1 MGVSV
6 FQNVFDMLVQ
16 KASYPASEGD
26 YVGEDGLIHCGICG
40 KKKQCRVEIVL
51 QGKKVIRTPP
61 VPCDCRQKVIDEA
74 VKREESIERAE
85 KLKLLRSMSLMDK
98 KFENLYFSSLQ
109 QTKFNERPLKIARR
123 YVERFDLMYQ
133 KCQGMLFYGPPGTG
147 KSYLAAAI
155 ANELMEM
162 QKSIIMTSFVK
173 ILDKTAESESL
184 VDSLNQADL
193 LIIDDLGAERETS
206 YALERVY
213 NVIDSRYRANKPML
227 LTTNLGVEE
236 LKNSD
241 NIQYR
246 RIYDRILEI
255 CYPVEFTGPSWRR
268 KEAGTRYNEMLKL
281 LEED

>member
-61 VPCDCRQKVIDEA
+61 VPCDCRQKAIDEA
-74 VKREESIERAE
+74 VKRKESIERAE

-98 KFENLYFSSLQ
+98 KFGNLYFSSLQ

-155 ANELMEM
+155 ANELIEM

-227 LTTNLGVEE
+227 LTTNLGVDE

-246 RIYDRILEI
+246 RVYDRILEI

>member
-16 KASYPASEGD
+16 KASYPSREGD

-74 VKREESIERAE
+74 AKRKESIERAE

-227 LTTNLGVEE
+227 LTTNLGVDE

-246 RIYDRILEI
+246 RVYDRILEI

>member
-109 QTKFNERPLKIARR
+109 QTKFNERPLKIAHR

-184 VDSLNQADL
+184 VDSLNQVDL

-227 LTTNLGVEE
+227 LTTNSALM
-236 LKNSD
+236 S
-241 NIQYR
+241 
-246 RIYDRILEI
+246 
-255 CYPVEFTGPSWRR
+255 
-268 KEAGTRYNEMLKL
+268 
-281 LEED
+281 

>member
-74 VKREESIERAE
+74 VKREESIERDE

-109 QTKFNERPLKIARR
+109 QTKFNERPLKIAHR
-123 YVERFDLMYQ
+123 
-133 KCQGMLFYGPPGTG
+133 
-147 KSYLAAAI
+147 
-155 ANELMEM
+155 
-162 QKSIIMTSFVK
+162 
-173 ILDKTAESESL
+173 
-184 VDSLNQADL
+184 
-193 LIIDDLGAERETS
+193 
-206 YALERVY
+206 
-213 NVIDSRYRANKPML
+213 
-227 LTTNLGVEE
+227 
-236 LKNSD
+236 
-241 NIQYR
+241 
-246 RIYDRILEI
+246 
-255 CYPVEFTGPSWRR
+255 
-268 KEAGTRYNEMLKL
+268 
-281 LEED
+281 

>member
-51 QGKKVIRTPP
+51 QGKKLIRTPP
-61 VPCDCRQKVIDEA
+61 VPCDCRQKVSDEA
-74 VKREESIERAE
+74 VKRKESIERAE

-206 YALERVY
+206 YALECVY

-227 LTTNLGVEE
+227 LTTNLGVDE

-246 RIYDRILEI
+246 RVYDRILEI

>member
-16 KASYPASEGD
+16 KASYPASAGD

-98 KFENLYFSSLQ
+98 KFENLHFSSLQ
-109 QTKFNERPLKIARR
+109 QTKFNERPLKIAHR

-227 LTTNLGVEE
+227 LTTNLGVDE

-246 RIYDRILEI
+246 RVYDRILEI

>member
-74 VKREESIERAE
+74 VKRKESIERAE

-184 VDSLNQADL
+184 VDSLNQAEL

-227 LTTNLGVEE
+227 LTTNLGVDE

-246 RIYDRILEI
+246 RVYDRILEI

>member
-1 MGVSV
+1 M
-6 FQNVFDMLVQ
+6 Q

-74 VKREESIERAE
+74 VKRKESIERAE

-227 LTTNLGVEE
+227 LTTNLGVDE

-246 RIYDRILEI
+246 RVYDRILEI

>member
-109 QTKFNERPLKIARR
+109 QTKFNERPLKIAHR

-173 ILDKTAESESL
+173 ILDKTAEPESL

-227 LTTNLGVEE
+227 LTTNLGVDE

-246 RIYDRILEI
+246 RVYDRILEI

>member
-6 FQNVFDMLVQ
+6 FQNVFEMLVQ

-74 VKREESIERAE
+74 VKRKESIERAE

-227 LTTNLGVEE
+227 LTTNLGVDE

-246 RIYDRILEI
+246 RVYDRILEI

>member
-40 KKKQCRVEIVL
+40 KKKQCMVEIVL

-109 QTKFNERPLKIARR
+109 QTKFNERPLKIAHR

-227 LTTNLGVEE
+227 LTTNLGVDE

-246 RIYDRILEI
+246 RVYDRILEI

>member
-1 MGVSV
+1 MSV

-51 QGKKVIRTPP
+51 QGKKIIRTPP

-85 KLKLLRSMSLMDK
+85 KLKFLRSMSLMDK

-109 QTKFNERPLKIARR
+109 QTKFNERPLKIAHR

-162 QKSIIMTSFVK
+162 QKPVAMTSFVK

>member
-74 VKREESIERAE
+74 VKRKESIERAE

-227 LTTNLGVEE
+227 LTTNLGVDE

-246 RIYDRILEI
+246 RVYDRILEI

>member
-40 KKKQCRVEIVL
+40 KKKQCRVEIEL
-51 QGKKVIRTPP
+51 QGKNVIRTPP

-193 LIIDDLGAERETS
+193 FIIDDLGAERETS

-227 LTTNLGVEE
+227 LTTNLGVDE

-246 RIYDRILEI
+246 RVYDRILEI

>member
-109 QTKFNERPLKIARR
+109 QTKFNERPLKIAHR

-184 VDSLNQADL
+184 VDSLNQVDL

-227 LTTNLGVEE
+227 LTTNLGVDE

-246 RIYDRILEI
+246 RVYDRILEI

>member
-74 VKREESIERAE
+74 VKRKESIERAE

-206 YALERVY
+206 YVLERVY

-227 LTTNLGVEE
+227 LTTNLGVDE

-246 RIYDRILEI
+246 RVYDRILEI

>member
-1 MGVSV
+1 MGVNV

-74 VKREESIERAE
+74 VKRKESIERAE

-227 LTTNLGVEE
+227 LTTNLGVDE

-246 RIYDRILEI
+246 RVYDRILEI

>member
-227 LTTNLGVEE
+227 LTTNLGVDE

-246 RIYDRILEI
+246 RVYDRILEI

>member
-40 KKKQCRVEIVL
+40 KKKQCRVEIAL

-109 QTKFNERPLKIARR
+109 QTKFNERPLKIAHR

-162 QKSIIMTSFVK
+162 QKPVAMTSFVK

>member
-6 FQNVFDMLVQ
+6 FQTVFDMLVQ

-40 KKKQCRVEIVL
+40 KKKQCRVEIEL
-51 QGKKVIRTPP
+51 QGKNVIRTPP

-193 LIIDDLGAERETS
+193 FIIDDLGAERETS

-227 LTTNLGVEE
+227 LTTNLGVDE

-246 RIYDRILEI
+246 RVYDRILEI

>member
-1 MGVSV
+1 MSV

-109 QTKFNERPLKIARR
+109 QTKFNERPLKIAHR

-162 QKSIIMTSFVK
+162 QKPVAMTSFVK

-246 RIYDRILEI
+246 RIYDRILEK

>member
-26 YVGEDGLIHCGICG
+26 YIGEDGLIHCGICG

-109 QTKFNERPLKIARR
+109 QTKFNERPLKIAHR

-227 LTTNLGVEE
+227 LTTNLGVDE

-246 RIYDRILEI
+246 RVYDRILEI

>member
-109 QTKFNERPLKIARR
+109 QTKFNKRPLKIARR

-227 LTTNLGVEE
+227 LTTNLGVDE

-246 RIYDRILEI
+246 RVYDRILEI

>member
-1 MGVSV
+1 MSV

-109 QTKFNERPLKIARR
+109 QTKFNERPLKIAHR

-162 QKSIIMTSFVK
+162 QKPVAMTSFVK

-227 LTTNLGVEE
+227 LTTNLGVDE

-246 RIYDRILEI
+246 RVYDRILEI

>member
-1 MGVSV
+1 M
-6 FQNVFDMLVQ
+6 
-16 KASYPASEGD
+16 
-26 YVGEDGLIHCGICG
+26 
-40 KKKQCRVEIVL
+40 
-51 QGKKVIRTPP
+51 
-61 VPCDCRQKVIDEA
+61 
-74 VKREESIERAE
+74 
-85 KLKLLRSMSLMDK
+85 
-98 KFENLYFSSLQ
+98 
-109 QTKFNERPLKIARR
+109 
-123 YVERFDLMYQ
+123 
-133 KCQGMLFYGPPGTG
+133 
-147 KSYLAAAI
+147 
-155 ANELMEM
+155 
-162 QKSIIMTSFVK
+162 
-173 ILDKTAESESL
+173 
-184 VDSLNQADL
+184 NQADL

-246 RIYDRILEI
+246 RTYDRILEI

>member
-40 KKKQCRVEIVL
+40 KKKQCRVEIEL
-51 QGKKVIRTPP
+51 QGKNVIRTPP

-109 QTKFNERPLKIARR
+109 QTKFNERPLKIAHR

-155 ANELMEM
+155 ANELIEM

-227 LTTNLGVEE
+227 LTTNLGVDE

-246 RIYDRILEI
+246 RVYDRILEI

>member
-40 KKKQCRVEIVL
+40 KKKQCRVEIEL

-74 VKREESIERAE
+74 VKRKESIERAE

-227 LTTNLGVEE
+227 LTTNLGVDE

-246 RIYDRILEI
+246 RVYDRILEI

>member
-109 QTKFNERPLKIARR
+109 QTKFNERPLKIAHR

-155 ANELMEM
+155 ANELIEM

-227 LTTNLGVEE
+227 LTTNLGVDE

-246 RIYDRILEI
+246 RVYDRILEI

>member
-1 MGVSV
+1 
-6 FQNVFDMLVQ
+6 
-16 KASYPASEGD
+16 
-26 YVGEDGLIHCGICG
+26 
-40 KKKQCRVEIVL
+40 
-51 QGKKVIRTPP
+51 
-61 VPCDCRQKVIDEA
+61 
-74 VKREESIERAE
+74 
-85 KLKLLRSMSLMDK
+85 
-98 KFENLYFSSLQ
+98 
-109 QTKFNERPLKIARR
+109 
-123 YVERFDLMYQ
+123 MYQ

-193 LIIDDLGAERETS
+193 LIIDYLGAERETS

-227 LTTNLGVEE
+227 LTTNRGVDE

-246 RIYDRILEI
+246 RVYDRILEI